1 MSGKKSNIPQI
12 AILTG
17 HSGMVLSIAFH
28 RFIPIMATSGS
39 DYTIKLW
46 ETRPPYLCMATLVGH
61 RDSVNSIAF
70 HPNAPLLVSGS
81 NDDTLKIWDT
91 NTHTCLTTKKA
102 HNYRVSCVAFHPS
115 EPLIASSGFIEA
127 PKLWA
132 LSPDATQLTLVNDRW
147 TKLSSRMHPSV
158 NFIAFHPTDPLVAT
172 AGSDSRAMLWLILPN
187 STVQW
192 LGEMNCVGT
201 GRQRDV
207 LSVAFHPSEP
217 MIVTGGSD
225 NNVKL
230 WRIIKIDPS
239 SSNLSADSQLRI
251 ECVST
256 LEGHGRYVDSVAFHP
271 TAPIVVSGSS
281 DKTMKLWRLDK
292 SLHFCM
298 ATFSGNGNL
307 VKSVAFHPNGK
318 LLASVDSGNNVTL
331 RDCSILTSI
340 RQREMAIM
348 RDGLTLNLQG
358 KFFGTPQTHAQLD
371 YKSRQKGRIFL
382 GPYESIESAATLIA
396 RRINSRRPKTPII
409 APISA
414 VPSLLPLSSPSL
426 TSLYATIPRRAR
438 SASPRQII
446 PSSPIRSR
454 RARSLTRDD
463 KNKYGGRSNRYHY
476 IKHLTRKISKKTKTK
491 RYRKSYNKLI

>member
-1 MSGKKSNIPQI
+1 
-12 AILTG
+12 
-17 HSGMVLSIAFH
+17 
-28 RFIPIMATSGS
+28 
-39 DYTIKLW
+39 
-46 ETRPPYLCMATLVGH
+46 
-61 RDSVNSIAF
+61 
-70 HPNAPLLVSGS
+70 
-81 NDDTLKIWDT
+81 
-91 NTHTCLTTKKA
+91 
-102 HNYRVSCVAFHPS
+102 
-115 EPLIASSGFIEA
+115 
-127 PKLWA
+127 
-132 LSPDATQLTLVNDRW
+132 
-147 TKLSSRMHPSV
+147 MHPSV

-172 AGSDSRAMLWLILPN
+172 AGSDSRAMLWLVLPN

-201 GRQRDV
+201 GHQRDV

-230 WRIIKIDPS
+230 WRIINPNS
-239 SSNLSADSQLRI
+239 SSLSAGSQLRI
-251 ECVST
+251 ECIST

-298 ATFSGNGNL
+298 ATFSGNGNW

-318 LLASVDSGNNVTL
+318 LLASVDSGNNVIL
-331 RDCSILTSI
+331 RDCSILTRI
-340 RQREMAIM
+340 RQREMALM
-348 RDGLTLNLQG
+348 RNGLTQNLQD

-409 APISA
+409 APMSA
-414 VPSLLPLSSPSL
+414 VPSSSSSSSSSSL
-426 TSLYATIPRRAR
+426 TSLYTTIPRRAR

-446 PSSPIRSR
+446 PSSRIRSR
-454 RARSLTRDD
+454 RARSLTRHD
-463 KNKYGGRSNRYHY
+463 KNKYGGSSNRYHY
-476 IKHLTRKISKKTKTK
+476 IKYLTQKISKKTKTK